1 MQSTDQQESI
11 KYFPESVRTR
21 KVFRNLIL
29 HIHPTRVRKETLKI
43 THTWGLGGMAVI
55 LFLLQVFT
63 GIILRFVYEPSP
75 AKAYDSLIAIQ
86 DQVLF
91 GQFVRNIHHLSG
103 MLMVVITFLHLL
115 RVFFTEAFHP
125 PRHWNWVIG
134 LGMMLT
140 VVLSNFSG
148 YLLPWDQLSYWAV
161 TVATSMLHYVPGV
174 GDMLLHLF
182 RGGNEVGPVTLLNFY
197 NFHTAILP
205 LIMVVLMVFHFW
217 KVRKAGGVV
226 VPGGKINENKEYVSA
241 IPDFVAREFVFALV
255 LIALVLFISV
265 IWNAPLLERANPA
278 LSPNPAKAPWYFLGI
293 QELLMHFHPLF
304 AAFIIPVLFLAIIVW
319 LPFSRFK
326 TKNSGIWFASDNGR
340 KLCIKTTVFTLLI
353 IPGLIVANE
362 FIPDFIETA
371 SGALAV
377 IGNGLVP
384 LTIILVSLALWI
396 YWLSKKAG
404 YSKNE
409 IVQAVFV
416 FLVVSYLIL
425 MFTSIWFR
433 GEGMALCWPWEV

>member
-1 MQSTDQQESI
+1 
-11 KYFPESVRTR
+11 
-21 KVFRNLIL
+21 
-29 HIHPTRVRKETLKI
+29 
-43 THTWGLGGMAVI
+43 
-55 LFLLQVFT
+55 
-63 GIILRFVYEPSP
+63 
-75 AKAYDSLIAIQ
+75 
-86 DQVLF
+86 
-91 GQFVRNIHHLSG
+91 
-103 MLMVVITFLHLL
+103 
-115 RVFFTEAFHP
+115 
-125 PRHWNWVIG
+125 
-134 LGMMLT
+134 
-140 VVLSNFSG
+140 
-148 YLLPWDQLSYWAV
+148 
-161 TVATSMLHYVPGV
+161 
-174 GDMLLHLF
+174 MLLHLF